1 MEINENKTYLC
12 NNHTIKAIEIKYG
25 DVWSEPEKFGVDTY
39 LNIPDLCEAMQWN
52 DNIKEFLMSKIKN
65 DFDCMTIEMID
76 EYLKTYS
83 EAEWIDY
90 HKWLLNEYFHIEP
103 IPTNELKEIRKQ
115 ENKDMIKEIV
125 KGVAAAT
132 ILILVLLIFT
142 TL

>member
-12 NNHTIKAIEIKYG
+12 NNHIVKALEIECG
-25 DVWSEPEKFGVDTY
+25 DVWFEPEKYDVDTY

-52 DNIKEFLMSKIKN
+52 NNIKEFLLSKLKN
-65 DFDCMTIEMID
+65 DFDYMTIEMID

-90 HKWLLNEYFHIEP
+90 HKWLLNEFFYIEP

-125 KGVAAAT
+125 KGVAAA
-132 ILILVLLIFT
+132 IGLISALLIFN

>member
-25 DVWSEPEKFGVDTY
+25 DVWFEPEKISVDTY
-39 LNIPDLCEAMQWN
+39 LYIPDLCEAMQWN
-52 DNIKEFLMSKIKN
+52 HNIKEFLLSKLKN
-65 DFDCMTIEMID
+65 NFDYMTIEMID

-90 HKWLLNEYFHIEP
+90 HKWLLNVYFYIEP
-103 IPTNELKEIRKQ
+103 ISTNELKEIRKQ
-115 ENKDMIKEIV
+115 ENKDMIKEIA
-125 KGVAAAT
+125 KGVAVAIGLISAL
-132 ILILVLLIFT
+132 LILN